1 MSSLVD
7 ELDDEDI
14 EASLLWT
21 DDEDGDHDTIDPLD
35 EELLLSEP
43 TFREEGSPQKEI
55 FSESTKKS
63 VISQNI
69 EKNFTHEGSLR
80 LNDSS
85 YHDCA
90 NNDALETTL
99 TDELV
104 DLDITINTRDSLE
117 TSIVENNA
125 KCLNETVCQE
135 LFNEPIESVEKVD
148 ECTIEIKSNTVN
160 INDEC
165 NPVLIPTDMTEDKPA
180 DNSSSSTK
188 PETID
193 NEKDVIKNSN
203 TDEDGK
209 TLQIKLSVNKEHA
222 RPNNNIDSTSED
234 RCELENKVRKEDIQ
248 EVLKEDT
255 NKLISTDSEKKCD
268 VNEEEENL
276 TVIDSIESSLVADKS
291 VIQTSENK
299 NLQEVSENITNN
311 SNDIHCT
318 TPTNKQ
324 NSSQSEGDATVKRS
338 SPIDAAIKNIRQAV
352 SKTKRTQSLPNGEEP
367 AQKRFRHSSE
377 PVTVGSTT
385 SIDNTKSV
393 ENEKSTTTNIL
404 SSETLKPDNKK
415 FMVESEVQ
423 QPCPDQTIS
432 RNQAEVERE
441 NLDEHCDDFDLT
453 ISSSLEDKIDKNFW
467 STRLN
472 FSLKFADSYS
482 VSSKVSQLQ
491 KLCTTQSSINFKSDL
506 KKDIADFEIFDSIA
520 DVYED
525 IGPPRTL
532 ENEST
537 LNFTNDATLDLPL
550 NVAVTEN
557 NSAEPSSM
565 DQNINQ
571 SLNENTDSQ
580 ETVCEQN
587 DNEGRD
593 THSLVEE
600 AKQNVENED
609 QGNINDTAGGNI
621 QSVGEDSSQAS
632 SLYYETVPSPNQ
644 DNYMS
649 LSDAEFQSPATS
661 PVFAASQAYKDQ
673 IYHDLAGSLSFSL
686 DPPSHSD

>member
-1 MSSLVD
+1 MSYAD
-7 ELDDEDI
+7 EINEIRQSVELGPYQFELTLTFTEIDWI
-14 EASLLWT
+14 RCSLL
-21 DDEDGDHDTIDPLD
+21 
-35 EELLLSEP
+35 S
-43 TFREEGSPQKEI
+43 KEI
-55 FSESTKKS
+55 
-63 VISQNI
+63 SQ
-69 EKNFTHEGSLR
+69 KF
-80 LNDSS
+80 
-85 YHDCA
+85 
-90 NNDALETTL
+90 
-99 TDELV
+99 
-104 DLDITINTRDSLE
+104 
-117 TSIVENNA
+117 VEI
-125 KCLNETVCQE
+125 L
-135 LFNEPIESVEKVD
+135 
-148 ECTIEIKSNTVN
+148 
-160 INDEC
+160 
-165 NPVLIPTDMTEDKPA
+165 LIPT
-180 DNSSSSTK
+180 
-188 PETID
+188 
-193 NEKDVIKNSN
+193 
-203 TDEDGK
+203 
-209 TLQIKLSVNKEHA
+209 
-222 RPNNNIDSTSED
+222 
-234 RCELENKVRKEDIQ
+234 
-248 EVLKEDT
+248 VLKSFSINQENVKYSVCPFISKRKSDT
-255 NKLISTDSEKKCD
+255 HWLYNYHLF
-268 VNEEEENL
+268 V
-276 TVIDSIESSLVADKS
+276 
-291 VIQTSENK
+291 
-299 NLQEVSENITNN
+299 
-311 SNDIHCT
+311 
-318 TPTNKQ
+318 
-324 NSSQSEGDATVKRS
+324 
-338 SPIDAAIKNIRQAV
+338 
-352 SKTKRTQSLPNGEEP
+352 TK
-367 AQKRFRHSSE
+367 
-377 PVTVGSTT
+377 
-385 SIDNTKSV
+385 
-393 ENEKSTTTNIL
+393 
-404 SSETLKPDNKK
+404 
-415 FMVESEVQ
+415 ESEVQ